1 MAKHNP
7 SLFGFWDVN
16 TKQPNGL
23 LLKLAMVLFVF
34 LPCFVEVPLGLAGE
48 AQGKSDI
55 GGLMVGKSAAQGG
68 RNAIGFI
75 NVTQISQ
82 DVVESRLETEARG
95 VPKGG
100 ASALPISGS
109 RQQLIDKD
117 LKEHE
122 QEPRRKDGDRKS
134 TQFDW
139 HAFLLVFGLVVFGGL
154 VSICTQWIMYLLSKR
169 DLT

>member
-109 RQQLIDKD
+109 RQPVIEKSLQK
-117 LKEHE
+117 HE
-122 QEPRRKDGDRKS
+122 QECSDKNANRNKS
-134 TQFDW
+134 QLNW
-139 HAFLLVFGLVVFGGL
+139 HSFLLGFGLVVFGGL
-154 VSICTQWIMYLLSKR
+154 VSMATQYVLSKR